1 MKKASLGR
9 QERRRA
15 AKAAG
20 VGKDGGKE
28 FLRLYVEQER
38 LAGRLF
44 TAEDVNSFLET
55 EKQAGRL
62 YDMERVVALL
72 NDNTRRAIQ
81 IVFTAMMES
90 HICGASRILRDIDPV
105 VMGMFKDLERM
116 TREDGLDY
124 ANAKM
129 AERYQLA
136 KRRSYRPIKG
146 LEHLIG
152 GDEDDL

>member
-28 FLRLYVEQER
+28 FLRSYVEQER

-44 TAEDVNSFLET
+44 TADDLKSYIAT

-62 YDMERVVALL
+62 YDLDGVLALL
-72 NDNTRRAIQ
+72 NDNTRQAVQ
-81 IVFTAMMES
+81 IVFTAMMEA
-90 HICGASRILRDIDPV
+90 HVCGASRILRDIDPV
-105 VMGMFKDLERM
+105 VLQMYKDLERM
-116 TREDGLDY
+116 TREDGLEY

-146 LEHLIG
+146 LEHLLQG
-152 GDEDDL
+152 GGKE

>member
-15 AKAAG
+15 AKASG
-20 VGKDGGKE
+20 VDKGAAAE
-28 FLRLYVEQER
+28 LIRLYVEQER

-44 TAEDVNSFLET
+44 TAEDVKSFLET

-72 NDNTRRAIQ
+72 NDNTRQAIQ

-116 TREDGLDY
+116 TREDGLEY

-152 GDEDDL
+152 GEEDDL